1 MKKANPQTPQPFVVE
16 GLAAV
21 AEYVRFRPR
30 ALVDVRVKKDKRA
43 DVERLLEQHKV
54 NVPVRDVAPGGAE
67 GEAPVTARVNL
78 KAMPTDAFEKR
89 IKGRKTDLI
98 VAVDHITDPRN
109 LGAVVRSAA
118 FFGVR
123 EVIAPERRQVLFTQ
137 AAVSTAQGGF
147 ALCDLVTVV
156 NLARMLELLKEQGY
170 WIVGTAMDGE
180 ALQKVA
186 GVYEKVVLVLG
197 SEESGLSRGVRTLC
211 DRLAAIPAA
220 GDTLE
225 SLNVSVAAGICI
237 WQFSQPRAAS
247 TA

>member
-1 MKKANPQTPQPFVVE
+1 MSKVSPHTPQAFFVE

-21 AEYVRFRPR
+21 AEYVKFKPR
-30 ALVDVRVKKDKRA
+30 ALVEIRAKKDKRQE
-43 DVERLLEQHKV
+43 VERLLKEHQLGVPLRELGPGEQK
-54 NVPVRDVAPGGAE
+54 DEGA
-67 GEAPVTARVNL
+67 APVVAKVNL
-78 KAMPTDAFEKR
+78 KAMPLEAFEKR
-89 IKGRKTDLI
+89 LAGRTKDLI

-137 AAVSTAQGGF
+137 AAVNTAQGGF

-156 NLARMLELLKEQGY
+156 NLSRALEDLKEKGY

-180 ALQKVA
+180 PLTEIA
-186 GVYEKVVLVLG
+186 GTYEKVVLVLG
-197 SEESGLSRGVRTLC
+197 SEESGLSQKVRGLC
-211 DRLAAIPAA
+211 DRLASIPAR

-225 SLNVSVAAGICI
+225 SLNVSVAAGI
-237 WQFSQPRAAS
+237 FLYAFR
-247 TA
+247 